1 MNPETKALI
10 ESYLL
15 TIGTWVPAA
24 EICATFKVTERQLRQ
39 IGDEEGLCSGFAI
52 SGDKGFKHVS
62 KATKDEWLHFKHR
75 IRLHGIS
82 ELRRV
87 RDLDQR
93 RHEVTRKAGSMI
105 FEKDSGQALIPLEG
119 VA

>member
-1 MNPETKALI
+1 MNLETKALI
-10 ESYLL
+10 ETYLL
-15 TIGTWVPAA
+15 TIGTWVPAK
-24 EICATFKVTERQLRQ
+24 EICDTFKVTERQLRQ

-52 SGDKGFKHVS
+52 SSDKGFKHVS
-62 KATKDEWLHFKHR
+62 KATKEEWLHFKHR

-93 RHEVTRKAGSMI
+93 RHQVTRTVNKMI